1 MSNDP
6 RMSPN
11 ELTGA
16 IIAAAIEVHRFL
28 GPGGLEPAYQKCL
41 EHELQLR
48 GIRFVA
54 QRKLPLIY
62 KGMKVPAGYRID
74 VWVDQRVIVELKAVD
89 NLAPVHHA
97 QLLTYLRLTEC
108 QLGLLVNFN
117 VPVLKDGV
125 RRVVNNFQG

>member
-1 MSNDP
+1 MLNETKMSA
-6 RMSPN
+6 N
-11 ELTGA
+11 ELIGA

-28 GPGGLEPAYQKCL
+28 GPGCLEHADQKCL

-48 GIRFVA
+48 VIHFVA
-54 QRKLPLIY
+54 QRKLPLVY

-74 VWVDQRVIVELKAVD
+74 DWIDRRVIVELKAVD

-97 QLLTYLRLTEC
+97 QLLTYLRLTNC
-108 QLGLLVNFN
+108 QLDLLINFN
-117 VPVLKDGV
+117 VPVLKEGI

>member
-1 MSNDP
+1 MLNETKMSA
-6 RMSPN
+6 N
-11 ELTGA
+11 ELIGA

-28 GPGGLEPAYQKCL
+28 GPGCLEHADQKCL

-48 GIRFVA
+48 GVRFVV
-54 QRKLPLIY
+54 QRKLPLVY

-108 QLGLLVNFN
+108 QLGLLINFN